1 MRLLEDGS
9 PPLRLDGENTDDALV
24 SRRCDKFLISFTD
37 FKLHDI
43 PSLDANDMDNGD
55 A

>member
-1 MRLLEDGS
+1 M
-9 PPLRLDGENTDDALV
+9 
-24 SRRCDKFLISFTD
+24 RCDKFFISVTD

-55 A
+55 AWSNEPTVSRKKNNNKLPW